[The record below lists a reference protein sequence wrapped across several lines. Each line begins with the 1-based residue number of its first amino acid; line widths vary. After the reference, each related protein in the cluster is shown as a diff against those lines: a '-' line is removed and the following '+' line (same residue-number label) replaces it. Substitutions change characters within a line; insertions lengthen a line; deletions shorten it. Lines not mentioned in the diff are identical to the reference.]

1 MKLLTWWENRSEKD
15 SILTE
20 DRFDYWFNRMGG
32 EVKEK
37 DKPRKVIVFNGPPSS
52 GKDTAVDMVEG
63 SFEGVE
69 RFAFKNPLDEV
80 CARILYLAQRRRG
93 VTLQECRNFLEELN
107 TPDKKEKS
115 NPNLFNLSLRNFKIL
130 VSEDILKPVFGQ
142 DVFGKAVA
150 QIAKHSEA
158 NYLVCSD
165 GGFQEEV
172 DELIKAF
179 GSDNVLIVQL
189 LREGTSFEHDSRNWV
204 TNVESP
210 WNVIKLENDNIE
222 FFRRMVKTIAKEFFE
237 L

>member
-1 MKLLTWWENRSEKD
+1 MKLLTWWENRSEQD
-15 SILTE
+15 SILTR
-20 DRFDYWFNRMGG
+20 DKFDFWLHRMGG
-32 EVKEK
+32 EAKEK
-37 DKPRKVIVFNGPPSS
+37 DRSKKVIVFNGPPGS
-52 GKDTAVDMVEG
+52 GKDTAANIV
-63 SFEGVE
+63 SNNFEGVE

-80 CARILYLAQRRRG
+80 CARVLCLTHKVSNMA
-93 VTLQECRNFLEELN
+93 LQECRDFLDELN
-107 TPDKKEKS
+107 TTDKKELPHPK
-115 NPNLFNLSLRNFKIL
+115 LFNLSLRTFKIF
-130 VSEDILKPVFGQ
+130 VSEEILKPVFGK
-142 DVFGKAVA
+142 DVIGKSVA
-150 QIAKHSEA
+150 QDAIDSKA

-189 LREGTSFEHDSRNWV
+189 YREGTSFEHDSRNWV